1 MALCPKRAERGV
13 VWPARGYP
21 LQGTARKEKPM
32 RLHRTHSTTLPDTHK
47 YINDY
52 INDISDIPPR
62 LSLRRATRFSTA
74 LLALALGLGLAIL
87 VMLGTWLSLS
97 TRATARGTTFV
108 AHPEEQT
115 LSADELADMGL
126 SPTSIEDI
134 LTRF

>member
-1 MALCPKRAERGV
+1 
-13 VWPARGYP
+13 
-21 LQGTARKEKPM
+21 M
-32 RLHRTHSTTLPDTHK
+32 RLHRTHSLTPPDTHK

-52 INDISDIPPR
+52 INDISDTPTR
-62 LSLRRATRFSTA
+62 LPLRRVTRFPTA
-74 LLALALGLGLAIL
+74 ILALALGLSLTIL

>member
-1 MALCPKRAERGV
+1 
-13 VWPARGYP
+13 
-21 LQGTARKEKPM
+21 M
-32 RLHRTHSTTLPDTHK
+32 RLHHTHSLTPPDTHK

-52 INDISDIPPR
+52 MNDISDTPPR
-62 LSLRRATRFSTA
+62 LSLRRATRFPTA

-97 TRATARGTTFV
+97 MQATARSTTFV
-108 AHPEEQT
+108 ASPEEQT

>member
-1 MALCPKRAERGV
+1 
-13 VWPARGYP
+13 
-21 LQGTARKEKPM
+21 M
-32 RLHRTHSTTLPDTHK
+32 RPHRPHSITPPDTHK

-52 INDISDIPPR
+52 INGISDTPPR
-62 LSLRRATRFSTA
+62 LSIRRTTRVQTA
-74 LLALALGLGLAIL
+74 ILALALGLGLAVL

-97 TRATARGTTFV
+97 TRATARATTFV

>member
-1 MALCPKRAERGV
+1 
-13 VWPARGYP
+13 
-21 LQGTARKEKPM
+21 M
-32 RLHRTHSTTLPDTHK
+32 RLHCTHSITPPDTHK

-52 INDISDIPPR
+52 INDISDTPPC
-62 LSLRRATRFSTA
+62 LSLRRAPRFPMA
-74 LLALALGLGLAIL
+74 ILVLALGLGLAIL

>member
-1 MALCPKRAERGV
+1 
-13 VWPARGYP
+13 
-21 LQGTARKEKPM
+21 M
-32 RLHRTHSTTLPDTHK
+32 RLHRTHSITPPDTHK
-47 YINDY
+47 HINDY
-52 INDISDIPPR
+52 INDISDTPPC
-62 LSLRRATRFSTA
+62 LSLRRAPRFPMA
-74 LLALALGLGLAIL
+74 ILVLALGLGLAIL

>member
-1 MALCPKRAERGV
+1 
-13 VWPARGYP
+13 
-21 LQGTARKEKPM
+21 M
-32 RLHRTHSTTLPDTHK
+32 RLHRTHSTTPPDTHK

-52 INDISDIPPR
+52 INDISDTPPH
-62 LSLRRATRFSTA
+62 LSLRRATRFPMA
-74 LLALALGLGLAIL
+74 ILVLALGLGLAIL

-97 TRATARGTTFV
+97 TQATARSTTFV
-108 AHPEEQT
+108 ASPEEQT